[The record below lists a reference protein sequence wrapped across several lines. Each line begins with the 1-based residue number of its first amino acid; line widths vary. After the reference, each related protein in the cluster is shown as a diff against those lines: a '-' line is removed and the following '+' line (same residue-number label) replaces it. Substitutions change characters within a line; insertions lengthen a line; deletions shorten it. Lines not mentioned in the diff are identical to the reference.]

1 MENIELLLFAV
12 AALLVVVVL
21 LRLFP
26 LAKNHTEGKM
36 YDAGLRDYDY
46 TPEEIEQQRMVCQ
59 RLWFILYGSQDYPM
73 LDLSDDE
80 VTDRY
85 EGMLLSLYTCRGDR
99 DHVLNYLRKL
109 YEKDGAL
116 SKVDDLILSELRD

>member
-1 MENIELLLFAV
+1 M
-12 AALLVVVVL
+12 
-21 LRLFP
+21 R
-26 LAKNHTEGKM
+26 
-36 YDAGLRDYDY
+36 RW
-46 TPEEIEQQRMVCQ
+46 C
-59 RLWFILYGSQDYPM
+59 ILYGSQDYPM
-73 LDLSDDE
+73 SDLSDDE